1 MKHGKKIKKLGK
13 PTDQRMAMLKNQVTR
28 LFLHGKLKTT
38 EPKARAT
45 MRLAEKTL
53 TTARK
58 NDLQAKRL
66 VRRTI
71 NDKTAFKKVFEEYV
85 PRYADHKG
93 GYLSIVKLP
102 PRRGDGAE
110 MAVLTFVEVEEKAE

>member
-1 MKHGKKIKKLGK
+1 MRHGRKIKKLGR

-28 LFLHGKLKTT
+28 LFLHGRLRTT

-45 MRLAEKTL
+45 KRLAEKTL

-58 NDLQAKRL
+58 NDLEAKRR
-66 VRRTI
+66 VRRII
-71 NDKTAFKKVFEEYV
+71 NDKTAFKKIFDEYV
-85 PRYADHKG
+85 PRYENHKG

-102 PRRGDGAE
+102 PRRGDGANL
-110 MAVLTFVEVEEKAE
+110 AILTFVDVEEWK